1 MVKIH
6 TCPSC
11 GSKKIKH
18 VRRNLIGK
26 VMSHSYTVPNL
37 DLYECLS
44 CKEKIY
50 DRRAM
55 KKIEA
60 YSPAFHKGQFEKKSE
75 LSSVSAKALT
85 SIANLAGKTHFK
97 KDYSY
102 KKNR

>member
-1 MVKIH
+1 MKKLVLAY
-6 TCPSC
+6 S
-11 GSKKIKH
+11 SKKIKQ
-18 VRRNLIGK
+18 VRRNLISK
-26 VMSHSYTVPNL
+26 VMNHSYTVPNL

-60 YSPAFHKGQFEKKSE
+60 YSPAFHQKLLEKKSGV
-75 LSSVSAKALT
+75 SSDSEKALT
-85 SIANLAGKTHFK
+85 SIANLAGKIHFK

-102 KKNR
+102 KKYR